1 MTITDR
7 DLIKIGQLFGGRDAQ
22 HDTAEIAQIMG
33 CTEGEIY
40 NALTAARAT
49 YEAHKAWHKEHQQS
63 VRDKSGVAA

>member
-1 MTITDR
+1 MTFGQEA
-7 DLIKIGQLFGGRDAQ
+7 LIKNGQLFLARDSQ

-40 NALTAARAT
+40 NALTAAREA
-49 YEAHKAWHKEHQQS
+49 YRAHKAWHKEYQQS

>member
-1 MTITDR
+1 MTFGQES
-7 DLIKIGQLFGGRDAQ
+7 LIKMGQLFLGRDSQ

-40 NALTAARAT
+40 NALTAARAA
-49 YEAHKAWHKEHQQS
+49 YKAHKAWHREYQQS

>member
-1 MTITDR
+1 MTFGQEA
-7 DLIKIGQLFGGRDAQ
+7 LIKIGQLFLGRDAQ

-49 YEAHKAWHKEHQQS
+49 YEAHKAWHREHQQS
-63 VRDKSGVAA
+63 VRGKSGVAA